1 MDIEKRRERQQ
12 RYIVKQDRLNFIMPR
27 GTKDRIKTAAAK
39 EGITPSE
46 FVRRAILEKL
56 ESGSDPPEEITREPF
71 FD

>member
-1 MDIEKRRERQQ
+1 
-12 RYIVKQDRLNFIMPR
+12 MPR